1 MSVKCEEAYSHEESW
16 HLGIIK
22 NISAGGLVVEAHSLK
37 TIKIA
42 STVQLIYFPQ
52 KEMHTLPLI
61 EPEPVKK
68 TGRLIWQSPNKITI
82 GIELDT

>member
-1 MSVKCEEAYSHEESW
+1 MSVKCEEADSHEASW

-37 TIKIA
+37 AIKIA
-42 STVQLIYFPQ
+42 SNVQLIYFPQ
-52 KEMHTLPLI
+52 TEMHTLPLI
-61 EPEPVKK
+61 EPEPVKR
-68 TGRLIWQSPNKITI
+68 TGQVTWQSPNKIAI

>member
-1 MSVKCEEAYSHEESW
+1 MSVKCEEAHNHETAW

-22 NISAGGLVVEAHSLK
+22 NISASGLVIEAHSLK

-42 STVQLIYFPQ
+42 SNVQLIYFPQ
-52 KEMHTLPLI
+52 KEMHTPPLV

-68 TGRLIWQSPNKITI
+68 TGRLIWQSPDKKTI
-82 GIELDT
+82 GIQLDL